1 MKEAGG
7 SGHGSV
13 DSDSQLTR
21 DTSPQSLAT
30 ANKWK
35 ICREPHPASR
45 RAIMLPI
52 WPLRLPRFVSGR
64 VPACFPLTRSETPSL
79 RLSRLGILR
88 EEESRR
94 SSGPAEGR
102 EGAVRDP
109 ADAARARGG
118 GYYKQAHEEIGSTEK
133 REGRGVGTSM
143 CRCAHAT
150 SMLHCCRSVP
160 CAFMQ
165 RMRQQVTE

>member
-1 MKEAGG
+1 
-7 SGHGSV
+7 
-13 DSDSQLTR
+13 
-21 DTSPQSLAT
+21 
-30 ANKWK
+30 
-35 ICREPHPASR
+35 
-45 RAIMLPI
+45 MLPI

-118 GYYKQAHEEIGSTEK
+118 GYYKQAHEEIGSTEE
-133 REGRGVGTSM
+133 REGRGVWGHPCAVVPHGHSCNLHVALLPFCPM
-143 CRCAHAT
+143 CIHAT
-150 SMLHCCRSVP
+150 H
-160 CAFMQ
+160 A
-165 RMRQQVTE
+165 TTGY